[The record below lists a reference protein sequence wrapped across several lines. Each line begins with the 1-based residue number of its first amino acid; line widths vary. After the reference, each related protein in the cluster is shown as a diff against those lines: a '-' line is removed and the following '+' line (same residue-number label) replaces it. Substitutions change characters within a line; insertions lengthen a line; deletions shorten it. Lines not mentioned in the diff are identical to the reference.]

1 MNSPYYN
8 QFLRYTFQAYHILR
22 RNAHL
27 LITLFIMMKD
37 ANIKDCNMKLL
48 QKILPRFNLDKTE
61 EEAEKAFQERLEKC
75 IGEGWVEI
83 LEVAHK
89 VATSMR

>member
-1 MNSPYYN
+1 MNSQYYS

-27 LITLFIMMKD
+27 LITLFTMMLD
-37 ANIKDCNMKLL
+37 ANIKDCTIDLL
-48 QKILPRFNLDKTE
+48 NKILPRFHLDKTE